1 MAEATAELI
10 GGIEAGGTKFV
21 CAVADPSTG
30 RVIDRTSIHD
40 PAFSTGNGENGRDA
54 VLGNV
59 VEWLR
64 SSPGRLAAVGIGS
77 FGPLDLRTGTIT
89 TTPKPG
95 WQGFPLRQ
103 HVQNAF
109 PSARI
114 VLDTDVNAAARGEQ
128 RWGRGQGCSD
138 FLYITLGTG
147 IGAGAVI
154 AHELLHGLLHPEMGH
169 LRVPRIPGD
178 PFPGICARHGDCW
191 EGLCSGPAI
200 EARAGRRAGDIPAG
214 DAAWTYAIRY
224 NAYAIANLICVLSP
238 QKVIVGGSGRKA
250 GGLGEEAFFHRLR
263 AEVRAALAGYIAAP
277 ELGEGIGD
285 YIVPP
290 GLGDDAGV
298 CGAVALAMD
307 ALRAPT
313 TTASSTPPARKPAS
327 GGRAWHPCW

>member
-30 RVIDRTSIHD
+30 RLIERTSSDD
-40 PAFSTGNGENGRDA
+40 PAFLTGKTEEDRGRL
-54 VLGNV
+54 LGNV

-64 SSPGRLAAVGIGS
+64 SRPGRLTALGIGA
-77 FGPLDLRTGTIT
+77 FGPLNLRTGTIT

-95 WQGFPLRQ
+95 WQGFPLRRHLQ
-103 HVQNAF
+103 AAF
-109 PSARI
+109 PSAK
-114 VLDTDVNAAARGEQ
+114 VELDTDVNAAARGEQ

-154 AHELLHGLLHPEMGH
+154 NGNLLHGLIHPEMGH
-169 LRVPRIPGD
+169 MRLPRIAGD

-200 EARAGRRAGDIPAG
+200 EARAGRKAGGIPAE
-214 DAAWTYAIRY
+214 DPAWTYAVRY
-224 NAYAIANLICVLSP
+224 NACAIANLICVLSP
-238 QKVIVGGSGRKA
+238 RKVIVGGSGRKA

-263 AEVRAALAGYIAAP
+263 EEVQAALAGYIAAP
-277 ELGEGIGD
+277 ELGEGIGG

-298 CGAVALAMD
+298 RGAVALAMD
-307 ALRAPT
+307 ALR
-313 TTASSTPPARKPAS
+313 
-327 GGRAWHPCW
+327 

>member
-30 RVIDRTSIHD
+30 RVIARTSASD
-40 PAFSTGNGENGRDA
+40 PAFSTGSGENGRDV

-64 SSPGRLAAVGIGS
+64 SRPGRLTALGIGS
-77 FGPLDLRTGTIT
+77 FGPLDLETGTIT

-95 WQGFPLRQ
+95 WQGFPLRR
-103 HVQNAF
+103 HVQAAF
-109 PSARI
+109 PSAKV

-128 RWGRGQGCSD
+128 RWGHGQGCSD

-154 AHELLHGLLHPEMGH
+154 NHQCLHGLIHPEMGH
-169 LRVPRIPGD
+169 MRLPRIPGD

-200 EARAGRRAGDIPAG
+200 EARAGRKAGDIPAE
-214 DAAWTYAIRY
+214 DPAWMLTIRY
-224 NAYAIANLICVLSP
+224 NAFAIANLICVLSP

-250 GGLGEEAFFHRLR
+250 GGLGEAAFFHHLR
-263 AEVRAALAGYIAAP
+263 EEVRTALAGYIAAP
-277 ELGEGIGD
+277 ELGEGIGG

-290 GLGDDAGV
+290 GLGDGAGV
-298 CGAVALAMD
+298 RGAVALAMD
-307 ALRAPT
+307 ALR
-313 TTASSTPPARKPAS
+313 
-327 GGRAWHPCW
+327 